1 MTANKRNNKH
11 VVIAGAGPVGC
22 VTALILARADVSV
35 TILEAG
41 DDLVPE
47 LRASTFHPPTLDMLD
62 ELGVTPQLVSQGL
75 ITPKIQYRDLDDGL
89 IVEFD
94 HDLIKDRTNHPYRLQ
109 CEQFKLTRVIE
120 QMLGEYSHAEIRF
133 QSKFLG
139 ALQDADTVTVSY
151 ETPNGIEEITCDY
164 LIGSDGS
171 RSVVRKSQEIEF
183 EGFTYPEQFVTVSVP
198 DEVDEIVED
207 MGHVCYIAHP
217 TEWCALIHA
226 PDYWRFLFPISM
238 EMTREEAFDDA
249 FLQGRLQRLAPYN
262 GNFKIELKTLYGVN
276 QRVAKTYRT
285 GRILL
290 AGDSAH
296 VNNPLGG
303 MGMNGGI
310 HDGINLAKKLV
321 RMYQGGESDELLDLY
336 DRQRRPIAVE
346 YVQAQTIRNKKNLE
360 ETDPKIR
367 KQRQEELRA
376 VAADVEQTR
385 KILLQTS
392 MISGLEKSE
401 AIV

>member
-1 MTANKRNNKH
+1 MTANKRNDKH

-22 VTALILARADVSV
+22 VTALILARAGVSV

-75 ITPKIQYRDLDDGL
+75 ITPKIQYRDLEDGL

-120 QMLGEYSHAEIRF
+120 QMLEEYPHAEIRF

-151 ETPNGIEEITCDY
+151 ETPDGVAEITCDY

-238 EMTREEAFDDA
+238 EMTREEAFDDE
-249 FLQGRLQRLAPYN
+249 FLQGRLQRLAPYD
-262 GNFKIELKTLYGVN
+262 GNFNIELKTLYGVN

-321 RMYQGGESDELLDLY
+321 RMYQGGESQELLDLY

-367 KQRQEELRA
+367 KQRQEELRV
-376 VAADVEQTR
+376 VAADVEKTR
-385 KILLQTS
+385 EILLQTS
-392 MISGLEKSE
+392 MISGLEKSA